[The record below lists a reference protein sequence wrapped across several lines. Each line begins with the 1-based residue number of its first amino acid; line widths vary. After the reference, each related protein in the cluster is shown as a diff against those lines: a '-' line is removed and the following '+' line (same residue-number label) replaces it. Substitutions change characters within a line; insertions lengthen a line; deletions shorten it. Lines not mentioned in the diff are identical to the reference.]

1 MSKAAYLQVPEMEHV
16 LRLLTPKNRLAIET
30 ELATGLRISDV
41 LDIKTATLKNEMYIK
56 EKKTGKIAR
65 IWINNELLERLK
77 QNGANSEWA
86 FPSRCNPEK
95 HWTRQAVWNDMKRAG
110 KALRIKEN
118 LSTHSARKIFAVE
131 FMERHGNIKRL
142 QKRFNHTSREIT
154 MIYAYADILDKRR
167 KKGLDNS

>member
-16 LRLLTPKNRLAIET
+16 LRLLTKVNRLAIET

-41 LDIKTATLKNEMYIK
+41 LEFETAKLKNEMYIH

-65 IWINNELLERLK
+65 VWINDELLERLRR
-77 QNGANSEWA
+77 NGAGSVWA
-86 FPSRCNPEK
+86 FPSRTNPQR
-95 HWTRQAVWNDMKRAG
+95 HWTRQAVWKDLKRAG

-131 FMERHGNIKRL
+131 FMVKHDDIKRL
-142 QKRFNHTSREIT
+142 QKRLNHSSREIT
-154 MIYAYADILDKRR
+154 MIYAYADIVDKRR
-167 KKGLDNS
+167 KKGVDNG